1 MQYIPV
7 FLDVTTAANFGELFY
22 VIYVFFGSL
31 LGKV

>member
-7 FLDVTTAANFGELFY
+7 FLDITTVANFGELFH
-22 VIYVFFGSL
+22 VIYVFFGCL